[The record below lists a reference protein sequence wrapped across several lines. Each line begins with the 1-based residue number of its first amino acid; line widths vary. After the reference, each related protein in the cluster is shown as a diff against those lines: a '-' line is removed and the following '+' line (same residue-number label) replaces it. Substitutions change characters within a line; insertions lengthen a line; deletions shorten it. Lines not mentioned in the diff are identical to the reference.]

1 MDNTIKLIV
10 HRGSTIFDSVIVTPY
25 SAIRYEQKVREKEI
39 TDQKHANAN
48 KFNNVKLDKICLSK
62 KGYNA
67 YFVSVY
73 VVTVIRS
80 QVYRKAAFNKLL
92 QYLMY
97 KYSDKL
103 NLNVILMKLRTP
115 KKQFLDYK
123 WNERITQMALERRE
137 INHAMSWLSTL
148 GGAFSALGDEFHYCA
163 EVAGKISIRQ
173 FQLALRLGDP
183 LLVARCKLY
192 SALSL
197 IQQGDLDVSKKL
209 IINIYKFSLKQND
222 VRLQNMCQGIWAK
235 LKYCYKLQKERHKTC

>member
-39 TDQKHANAN
+39 TDQKHANTN

-235 LKYCYKLQKERHKTC
+235 LKYCYKLQKERHKTR